1 MEVEKVPFSEFL
13 EDSGQLPVE
22 DSLDHLKLWMKRMD
36 LVVASSMFL
45 NGHIHVWE
53 P

>member
-13 EDSGQLPVE
+13 EDSGQYPVE
-22 DSLDHLKLWMKRMD
+22 DSLNHLKLRIKRLD
-36 LVVASSMFL
+36 SVVASFMFL
-45 NGHIHVWE
+45 NGHMHVWE